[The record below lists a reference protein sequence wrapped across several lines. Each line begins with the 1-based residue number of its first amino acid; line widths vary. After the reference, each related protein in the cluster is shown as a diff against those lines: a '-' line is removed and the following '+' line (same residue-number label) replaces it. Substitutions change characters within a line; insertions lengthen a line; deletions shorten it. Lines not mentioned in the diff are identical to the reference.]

1 MDDRRSLMK
10 FRGQASRDLDDW
22 YRTGDVKANLEEA
35 RRLLNSPR
43 DFKAIIAAL
52 THGKPSFVFPKHPKL
67 RGGAFQNKLRQG
79 YLDAIELALNHHNPP
94 VPIETWWETK
104 DITEFDTKIA
114 NHASHVE
121 VTILVP
127 KSILDPNEQPDPAD
141 AKLGLT
147 DVTP

>member
-1 MDDRRSLMK
+1 MR
-10 FRGQASRDLDDW
+10 FRGPVSRDLDDW
-22 YRTGDVKANLEEA
+22 YSTGDVKANLEEA

-67 RGGAFQNKLRQG
+67 RGGAFQSKVRQM
-79 YLDAIELALNHHNPP
+79 YLDAIDFALDQHDPP
-94 VPIETWWETK
+94 VPITTWWETR
-104 DITEFDTKIA
+104 DGIDEFDTKIA
-114 NHASHVE
+114 NHARHVE

-127 KSILDPNEQPDPAD
+127 NAILAAKERPDPAD